1 MNNLTISVFENQIF
15 LEILKEL
22 KFFSRY
28 NIKFYSDINYFV
40 ENYIQKNQLVVFF
53 ANDSNK
59 KKLKKLNEFNLPII
73 IIGGKSVSEKG
84 KFITENIENIE
95 KIDMPFS
102 ILNFKKKII
111 SLLAKHEFNKSSL
124 INLGDYLIDKNER
137 KIKKNK
143 IELQLTEKEIN
154 FLILF
159 SKSSKPIKKS
169 FFLKNVWN
177 YSQESDTHTIETH
190 IHRLRKKIFE
200 KFKDSN
206 FIKNSDKGYYI

>member
-159 SKSSKPIKKS
+159 SKSSNPIKKS

-190 IHRLRKKIFE
+190 MHRLRKKIFE

>member
-40 ENYIQKNQLVVFF
+40 ENYIQQNQLVVFF

-73 IIGGKSVSEKG
+73 IIGKSIFEKEEL
-84 KFITENIENIE
+84 IIENIE

-111 SLLAKHEFNKSSL
+111 SLLAKYEFNKSSL

>member
-40 ENYIQKNQLVVFF
+40 ENYIQQNQLVVFF

-73 IIGGKSVSEKG
+73 IIGKSIFEKEEL
-84 KFITENIENIE
+84 IIENIE

-111 SLLAKHEFNKSSL
+111 SLLAKYEFNKSSL

-206 FIKNSDKGYYI
+206 FIKNSDKGYFI